1 MYDLAKARLKKAG
14 FVYCVLLLL
23 AVISWHMAID
33 FERYLEIMRRTGF
46 PVIVAPEVGEPVVLM
61 PLDAYEAF
69 VGADPIVVQKPAPS
83 QFVAPI
89 DPPADLRPYDISEE
103 TAPFVPP
110 VQPVTEIPVPE
121 PEIAP
126 EPPKKPLNFQKSK
139 GELKSAEDR
148 FFLEPLE

>member
-1 MYDLAKARLKKAG
+1 
-14 FVYCVLLLL
+14 
-23 AVISWHMAID
+23 MAID
-33 FERYLEIMRRTGF
+33 FERYLEIMRRTGL

-69 VGADPIVVQKPAPS
+69 VGADPIIAPS
-83 QFVAPI
+83 PVLSQPVVPI
-89 DPPADLRPYDISEE
+89 EPPVDMRSYDISEE

-110 VQPVTEIPVPE
+110 VEQVAEIPASELKTVQ
-121 PEIAP
+121 

-139 GELKSAEDR
+139 ADLKSAEDR